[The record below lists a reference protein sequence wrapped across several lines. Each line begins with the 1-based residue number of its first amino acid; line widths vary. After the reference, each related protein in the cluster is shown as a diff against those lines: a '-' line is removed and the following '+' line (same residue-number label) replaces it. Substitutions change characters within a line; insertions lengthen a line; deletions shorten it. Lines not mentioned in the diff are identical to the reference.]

1 MKMKIEKISVV
12 DQTIDWLKEYIEENQ
27 LKEGDRMPTEQEVCN
42 MCGIGRSTVREAY
55 RMMQALKITES
66 VRGKGVFFR
75 KQEKPQVERS
85 EIADWFRENSEN
97 IENYMEVRNAV
108 ELMAVRMA
116 MKKGDKKWIEHLNVI
131 SEKTKEILAGGH
143 TRQNRGVLMTLYDE
157 EFHQKITSV
166 SKNPLLICI
175 EKTITDCLADYRNKV
190 FMLDENIERAYRSH
204 CAIIEAIQSGDV
216 SAAEETIN
224 EHLADSLADMKM
236 VQEKN

>member
-1 MKMKIEKISVV
+1 
-12 DQTIDWLKEYIEENQ
+12 
-27 LKEGDRMPTEQEVCN
+27 MPTEQEVCN

-116 MKKGDKKWIEHLNVI
+116 MKKGDKKWIGNLNV
-131 SEKTKEILAGGH
+131 
-143 TRQNRGVLMTLYDE
+143 
-157 EFHQKITSV
+157 F
-166 SKNPLLICI
+166 
-175 EKTITDCLADYRNKV
+175 
-190 FMLDENIERAYRSH
+190 
-204 CAIIEAIQSGDV
+204 
-216 SAAEETIN
+216 
-224 EHLADSLADMKM
+224 
-236 VQEKN
+236 

>member
-1 MKMKIEKISVV
+1 
-12 DQTIDWLKEYIEENQ
+12 
-27 LKEGDRMPTEQEVCN
+27 MPTEQEVCN

-131 SEKTKEILAGGH
+131 SEKTRNSWRVVTPGRTE
-143 TRQNRGVLMTLYDE
+143 V
-157 EFHQKITSV
+157 
-166 SKNPLLICI
+166 
-175 EKTITDCLADYRNKV
+175 CL
-190 FMLDENIERAYRSH
+190 
-204 CAIIEAIQSGDV
+204 
-216 SAAEETIN
+216 
-224 EHLADSLADMKM
+224 
-236 VQEKN
+236 